1 MCRWNAY
8 YGQPVL
14 IDELLFQTQHSLI
27 DQSLHST
34 MGVETTNGDGF
45 GVGWYRSG
53 DGGAPGRYRSV
64 TPAWSDT
71 NLRDIASQI
80 ESPLFLA
87 HIRATTGTPVQQT
100 NCHPFRHGR
109 WLFVHNGVIN
119 GFQDMRRD
127 LLYAVDSSLFDG
139 IAGSTDSEALFY
151 LALTFGLEDDPLG
164 AVEQAVGFVEAA
176 GRAQGVENPVQMTL
190 GFSDGERLYAVRYS
204 TEHRSRTLFVSEDI
218 ESVRALHPDN
228 ARFKRMTDE
237 DRVVVSEP
245 VSDLPGVWR
254 EVPESTA
261 LIIQRGPDEQR
272 DCHLPAGARREVRGE
287 LADEYREGVA
297 CRIALVDA
305 CERPLA
311 LIARVVGQHGGR
323 GQLRFAAELGGVRR
337 ASGEEI
343 VEELARWAAAVA
355 LGVDEVRPHAVARRE
370 EAVLV
375 EHLGMGLQRGRDV
388 AFGRLAPYHALH
400 ERGQRGVVL
409 GARLGVQDADLD
421 RAQLGLQPHV
431 PPQERRLGKR
441 PAAQQHVDR
450 VHVLRVAREG
460 ARDADTREGAED
472 GRAG

>member
-14 IDELLFQTQHSLI
+14 IHELLFKTQHSLI

-190 GFSDGERLYAVRYS
+190 GFSDGERLWAIRYS
-204 TEHRSRTLFVSEDI
+204 TEHNSRTLYVSADRA
-218 ESVRALHPDN
+218 SVQALYPHNP
-228 ARFKRMTDE
+228 RLGRLSDE
-237 DRVVVSEP
+237 DRIIVSEP
-245 VSDLPGVWR
+245 LGDLPGLWL

-261 LIIQRGPDEQR
+261 LVVQHGPDERLLFQPQA
-272 DCHLPAGARREVRGE
+272 PADAGTLTSAPP
-287 LADEYREGVA
+287 VA
-297 CRIALVDA
+297 
-305 CERPLA
+305 
-311 LIARVVGQHGGR
+311 
-323 GQLRFAAELGGVRR
+323 
-337 ASGEEI
+337 
-343 VEELARWAAAVA
+343 
-355 LGVDEVRPHAVARRE
+355 
-370 EAVLV
+370 
-375 EHLGMGLQRGRDV
+375 
-388 AFGRLAPYHALH
+388 
-400 ERGQRGVVL
+400 
-409 GARLGVQDADLD
+409 
-421 RAQLGLQPHV
+421 
-431 PPQERRLGKR
+431 
-441 PAAQQHVDR
+441 
-450 VHVLRVAREG
+450 
-460 ARDADTREGAED
+460 
-472 GRAG
+472 